1 MKHSIILAAA
11 VSLGTIASMGASAQ
25 TSVISPITVPKT
37 STSTTITPAVNLVRT
52 ARVDR
57 IFGVNTSDKNCQ
69 TYRPA
74 GVENPVIYRRD
85 AGDASQ
91 IEIFAAD
98 TGLVLVGDNLDLV
111 NSLVMKYDNGRVL
124 KGDIVSRRAG
134 KSACNEDT
142 SETVIV
148 ARFKLPGET
157 SIQRASLEVYAQ
169 EGRTSSISVTTDDL
183 STNPATLTEA
193 HNTKIRP
200 KPTFGP
206 VALPNRTIPAG
217 ERSLFEVSARNDASF
232 SFVIVTDR
240 TLRLSPASAY
250 ATRSGTQNGKMT
262 VTVEAG
268 TTPGTYN
275 AALMPGIALTRQPEG
290 NTPGSPQLSKLRF
303 VNDTAWAG
311 SDATG
316 YNFARKFGNTDVVIT
331 IIPKVS
337 TDVTKDDPVQPEPI
351 ENTSSIEAF
360 DPGNRLFQVNGNTT
374 DGDNHLSS
382 LDSKEW
388 CADLFKSAPDPK
400 VSASF
405 VYGET
410 TLPPIR
416 WGVKN
421 ADRSS
426 FTGIIKADLTKDSR
440 VKDTLNFSGTLAAGQ
455 TRIES
460 FNRQTAPVPIAWDTV
475 GQLCYYVGTEQDP
488 VVENGRWVI
497 QINEPGNDNERIF
510 SIQ

>member
-11 VSLGTIASMGASAQ
+11 VSLGAISSISASAQ
-25 TSVISPITVPKT
+25 SSITSPITAPKKG
-37 STSTTITPAVNLVRT
+37 TTITPVVNLVRT

-57 IFGVNTSDKNCQ
+57 IFGVNTADKNCQ
-69 TYRPA
+69 TYRPQGLA
-74 GVENPVIYRRD
+74 NPVIYRRD

-91 IEIFAAD
+91 IEIFSAD

-111 NSLVMKYDNGRVL
+111 NSLVMKYDDGRVL

-134 KSACNEDT
+134 KSACNEET

-148 ARFKLPGET
+148 ARFRLPGET
-157 SIQRASLEVYAQ
+157 SIKRASLEVYAQ
-169 EGRTSSISVTTDDL
+169 EGRSSTISVTGADPT
-183 STNPATLTEA
+183 TNPAKLTEA

-206 VALPNRTIPAG
+206 VALPNRTVQAG
-217 ERSLFEVSARNDASF
+217 DNSRFQVSARNDRDFA
-232 SFVIVTDR
+232 FVMVTDR
-240 TLRLSPASAY
+240 TLRSSPAATG
-250 ATRSGTQNGKMT
+250 ATRSGTQNGQMT
-262 VTVEAG
+262 VTVTAS
-268 TTPGTYN
+268 TSPGVYN

-290 NTPGSPQLSKLRF
+290 SQPRSPQNTSLRF
-303 VNDTAWAG
+303 LNDTAWAG

-331 IIPKVS
+331 IVPKVGGGGPA
-337 TDVTKDDPVQPEPI
+337 DDPVQPEPVDTI
-351 ENTSSIEAF
+351 SAIAAF

-374 DGDNHLSS
+374 DGKNHLSS

-400 VSASF
+400 VSESF
-405 VYGET
+405 VYGEIR
-410 TLPPIR
+410 LPPIR

-421 ADRSS
+421 TDSS
-426 FTGIIKADLTKDSR
+426 NYTGTIKADLTKDAR
-440 VKDTLNFSGTLAAGQ
+440 VKDSLNFTGTLLAGQ
-455 TRIES
+455 TRLET

-497 QINEPGNDNERIF
+497 QINEPGNDNERII
-510 SIQ
+510 STN